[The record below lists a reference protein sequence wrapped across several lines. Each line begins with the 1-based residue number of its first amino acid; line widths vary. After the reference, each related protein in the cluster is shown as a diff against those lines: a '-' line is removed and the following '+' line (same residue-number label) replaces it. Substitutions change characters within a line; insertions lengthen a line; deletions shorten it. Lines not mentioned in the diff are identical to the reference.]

1 MSITTVIEHQPI
13 VHCNAIIAPSTPS
26 SGQAGQRLSTE
37 RILPEGDQVRVSDYD
52 FPDLS
57 TSRSVVIISILTGIA
72 AMTSMSTGILT
83 VGLPV
88 IAHDIGLSGSLL
100 LW

>member
-1 MSITTVIEHQPI
+1 MSEH
-13 VHCNAIIAPSTPS
+13 S
-26 SGQAGQRLSTE
+26 
-37 RILPEGDQVRVSDYD
+37 

-57 TSRSVVIISILTGIA
+57 VSRSVIIISVLTSVT

-83 VGLPV
+83 VGLPA
-88 IAHDIGLSGSLL
+88 IAEDIGLSQDLL

>member
-1 MSITTVIEHQPI
+1 MSNTTVIELQPI
-13 VHCNAIIAPSTPS
+13 VQSNAIIPPSTLS

-37 RILPEGDQVRVSDYD
+37 RTLAEGDRAWTSEHD

-57 TSRSVVIISILTGIA
+57 TSRSVIIISILTGIA